1 MPHSLSSSEQQEIVA
16 DVSTVYTLPLFLLKG
31 MSKEH
36 KTAIYFTF
44 SLGIVPALTTLIR
57 FITLNTDSNEP
68 NLVYI
73 LSMVEMA
80 TAIAAV
86 SVPGLKPLLDRKS
99 SVQPDDRSFVS
110 GEVVRAE
117 KQGDQI

>member
-1 MPHSLSSSEQQEIVA
+1 
-16 DVSTVYTLPLFLLKG
+16 

-57 FITLNTDSNEP
+57 FVTLNTDSNEP
-68 NLVYI
+68 NLVYV

-86 SVPGLKPLLDRKS
+86 SVPGLKPLLDRRGAS
-99 SVQPDDRSFVS
+99 AAADDRSFVS
-110 GEVVRAE
+110 GEVVRE
-117 KQGDQI
+117 NKHESGV

>member
-1 MPHSLSSSEQQEIVA
+1 
-16 DVSTVYTLPLFLLKG
+16 

-57 FITLNTDSNEP
+57 FVTLNTDSNEP
-68 NLVYI
+68 NLVYV

-86 SVPGLKPLLDRKS
+86 SVPGLKPLLDRRRATAA
-99 SVQPDDRSFVS
+99 DDQSFVS
-110 GEVVRAE
+110 GEVVRE
-117 KQGDQI
+117 NKRDGGV

>member
-1 MPHSLSSSEQQEIVA
+1 
-16 DVSTVYTLPLFLLKG
+16 

-86 SVPGLKPLLDRKS
+86 SVPGLKPLLNRRGS
-99 SVQPDDRSFVS
+99 AHTADDQSFVS
-110 GEVVRAE
+110 GEVVRE
-117 KQGDQI
+117 NKHDGGV